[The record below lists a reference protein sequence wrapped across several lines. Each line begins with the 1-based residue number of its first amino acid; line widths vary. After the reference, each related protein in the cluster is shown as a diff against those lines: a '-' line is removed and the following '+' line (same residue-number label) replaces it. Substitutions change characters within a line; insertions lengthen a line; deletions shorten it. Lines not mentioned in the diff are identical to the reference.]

1 MMWKTAKANTKNK
14 YPQLVEGNLEFIE
27 QSLNEYCELTK
38 ISSFEDILE
47 NLYHENVVSKDS
59 KLDFNKFKSETDI
72 LMKTAGFGDF
82 LKTHPTTS
90 KALGTIGNAALA
102 AGTAMAVAGGVSAV
116 GTGISNLYN
125 KMTRKS
131 KLEKIFKYNPHLRD
145 VDQDRLNQTISD
157 MEDFNPGISKSPI
170 VMGTLLSDAMTEDGI
185 HLDKVKAVADL
196 KQSLPEVK
204 PIDLKLFA
212 AKEPKDPFK
221 KIELKNLE
229 KAYKAHSTNTFD
241 KKTKKQKTWMNSPI
255 QEQIKKE
262 YQEKNS
268 SEIISAANFF

>member
-14 YPQLVEGNLEFIE
+14 YPQLVEGQSEFIE

-47 NLYHENVVSKDS
+47 NLYNENVVSKDS
-59 KLDFNKFKSETDI
+59 KLDFDKFKSEINI
-72 LMKTAGFGDF
+72 LKKTAGIKSFF
-82 LKTHPTTS
+82 TNPKTQH
-90 KALGTIGNAALA
+90 ALGTVGNAALG
-102 AGTAMAVAGGVSAV
+102 AGAMMLVAGGANAV

-196 KQSLPEVK
+196 RRDAPELN
-204 PIDLKLFA
+204 PMGLKVF
-212 AKEPKDPFK
+212 
-221 KIELKNLE
+221 
-229 KAYKAHSTNTFD
+229 
-241 KKTKKQKTWMNSPI
+241 KTKDDKPKGI
-255 QEQIKKE
+255 EKFLKKE
-262 YQEKNS
+262 KEKKEEKKYKFYEKTNFPKEEYEYEKNS
-268 SEIISAANFF
+268 SEIISASNFF

>member
-14 YPQLVEGNLEFIE
+14 YPQLVEGDLEFIE

-47 NLYHENVVSKDS
+47 SLYNENVVSKDS
-59 KLDFNKFKSETDI
+59 KLDFNKFKSETNI
-72 LMKTAGFGDF
+72 LKKTAGVTKFFKSPKASG
-82 LKTHPTTS
+82 
-90 KALGTIGNAALA
+90 ALGTLGNAALA
-102 AGTAMAVAGGVSAV
+102 TGAAMLVAGGANAV

-157 MEDFNPGISKSPI
+157 MEDFNPSISKSPI

-185 HLDKVKAVADL
+185 HLDKVKAVSDL
-196 KQSLPEVK
+196 RRESTVGK
-204 PIDLKLFA
+204 PIEMDLFKT
-212 AKEPKDPFK
+212 KEPKNPFK
-221 KIELKNLE
+221 KLE
-229 KAYKAHSTNTFD
+229 KKRLETLYSKTGPRAD
-241 KKTKKQKTWMNSPI
+241 KTRKKLT
-255 QEQIKKE
+255 KE
-262 YQEKNS
+262 YKKIADENS
-268 SEIISAANFF
+268 SEIISASNFF